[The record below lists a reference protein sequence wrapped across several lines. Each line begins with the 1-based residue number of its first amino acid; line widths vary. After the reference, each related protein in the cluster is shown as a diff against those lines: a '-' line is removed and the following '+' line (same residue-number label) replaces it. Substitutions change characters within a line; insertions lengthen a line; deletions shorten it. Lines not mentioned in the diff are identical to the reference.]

1 MKAKTIFDKSSP
13 GRKAYTLRELF
24 PDNKAED
31 IIPEKYVREQPAEL
45 PEVSEVDIVRHY
57 VGLSRKNYGV
67 DTGFYPLGSCTMK
80 YNPKVNEIAAALDG
94 FTNLHPYQG
103 EEFSQGALGLA
114 YFTQKILC
122 EIFGMDAFTL
132 QPAAGAHGEFLGLL
146 LIKAYHRENGDDA
159 RGLMLVPDSSHG
171 TNPAS
176 AHMAGFKI
184 VQVASNDRGLVDIND
199 LRAKLSPEVAG
210 IMMTNPNTLGLF
222 EEDITEIAGIIHD
235 AGGLLYYDG
244 ANANAITERARPGDM
259 GFDVLH
265 LNLHKTFSTPHGGG
279 GPGSGPVGVTARLAD
294 FLPKPV
300 VVFDEDAGL
309 YRMDEPPKSVGR
321 MKTYL
326 GNFGVVVRA
335 FIYLAML
342 GAQGLKK
349 VSGCAVLNA
358 RYLQENLKSD
368 YLLKY
373 DRPCMHEFV
382 LSACVQKDECNVRA
396 VDVAKQLL
404 DMGFHPPTVYFP
416 LIVPEALMIEPTE
429 TESLDTLNAFI
440 DAMKEIARLA
450 KEDPDYLF
458 GAPRNMPV
466 GRLNDVRAA
475 REIDVK
481 WTPPTSD

>member
-31 IIPEKYVREQPAEL
+31 IIPEEYVRQQPAQL
-45 PEVSEVDIVRHY
+45 PEVSEIDIVRHY
-57 VGLSRKNYGV
+57 VGLSQKNYSV

-80 YNPKVNEIAAALDG
+80 YNPKVNEIAAGLDG
-94 FTNLHPYQG
+94 FANLHPYQG
-103 EEFSQGALGLA
+103 EEFSQGALGLV
-114 YFTQKILC
+114 YFTQKIMC

-146 LIKAYHRENGDDA
+146 LIKAYHRQNGDDY
-159 RGLMLVPDSSHG
+159 RRVMLVPDSSHG

-184 VQVASNDRGLVDIND
+184 VQVASNDRGLVDVND

-222 EEDITEIAGIIHD
+222 EEDIAEIAGIIHD

-244 ANANAITERARPGDM
+244 ANANAIIERARPGDM

-300 VVFDEDAGL
+300 VAFDEDAGL
-309 YRMDEPPKSVGR
+309 YRMDEPPKSIGR
-321 MKTYL
+321 MKTFL

-335 FIYLAML
+335 FIYLTML
-342 GAQGLKK
+342 GAQGLKE

-358 RYLQENLKSD
+358 RYLQENLKSS

-450 KEDPDYLF
+450 KEDPDYLL